1 MSGLLLTNL
10 LATWAMVG
18 VIWTVQIVHYPLMAF
33 TGPDHSAA
41 YQQRHIR
48 QISLLVVPLMSVEAI
63 AAGAVFIFQPGM
75 LSMAGVL
82 LLMGIWGV
90 TGAMSVP
97 AHDRLQFGYRREPF
111 QLLMRSNFLRTALW
125 TARGVVVVAMVVMA

>member
-1 MSGLLLTNL
+1 MSGLILTNL

-18 VIWTVQIVHYPLMAF
+18 VIWTVQVVHYPLMAF

-41 YQQRHIR
+41 YQQQHVK
-48 QISLLVVPLMSVEAI
+48 QISLLVVPLMSIEAV
-63 AAGAVFIFQPGM
+63 AAVALFISQPGL
-75 LSMAGVL
+75 LSMLGVL
-82 LLMGIWGV
+82 LLVGIWGV

-111 QLLMRSNFLRTALW
+111 KLLMRSNSMRTALW
-125 TARGVVVVAMVVMA
+125 TLRGVVVVAMVVMA

>member
-1 MSGLLLTNL
+1 MSGLILTNL

-18 VIWTVQIVHYPLMAF
+18 VIWTVQVVHYPLMAF

-41 YQQRHIR
+41 YQQRHVK
-48 QISLLVVPLMSVEAI
+48 QISLLVVPLMSIEAV
-63 AAGAVFIFQPGM
+63 AAVALFISQPGV
-75 LSMAGVL
+75 LSMLGVL
-82 LLMGIWGV
+82 LLIGIWGV

-111 QLLMRSNFLRTALW
+111 KLLMRSNSMRTALW
-125 TARGVVVVAMVVMA
+125 TLRGVVVVALVVMA

>member
-1 MSGLLLTNL
+1 MSGLILTNL

-18 VIWTVQIVHYPLMAF
+18 VIWTVQVVHYPLMAF

-41 YQQRHIR
+41 YQQRHVK
-48 QISLLVVPLMSVEAI
+48 QISLLVVPLMSIEAV
-63 AAGAVFIFQPGM
+63 AAVALFISQPGV
-75 LSMAGVL
+75 LSMLGVL
-82 LLMGIWGV
+82 LLIGIWGV

-111 QLLMRSNFLRTALW
+111 KLLMRSNSMRTALW
-125 TARGVVVVAMVVMA
+125 TLRGVVVVAMVVMA